1 MTLTADDANLSP
13 IHDTKGGTML
23 SQNGAEGTYEQSRVD
38 SKLSKEVN
46 ENIAV
51 VSQLVPVPKEEI
63 EWPGTPANLLETRR
77 RRASTVSLVIPTK
90 NEARNL
96 SHVLERIPDIV
107 DEVILVDGRSSDVS
121 TLMAKSC
128 RPDLRIIMEP
138 SAGKGCALRAG
149 FNASS
154 GDLIIA
160 MDADGSMS
168 PEEIPQ
174 YVHFLEN
181 GFDLV
186 KGSRFIAG
194 GDSLDITPLRRAG
207 NRALLRVANLFYEV
221 KFTDLCYGFF
231 GFRRI
236 YLPYLD
242 LNSTGFE
249 IETEIMVRASLIGL
263 RIAEIP
269 SLELPR
275 RHGGSNL
282 HAIKDGQRVLKTIL
296 TERFLAASLHRM
308 PADVAAS
315 ASPLLEP

>member
-1 MTLTADDANLSP
+1 MSLQNEVE
-13 IHDTKGGTML
+13 GGH
-23 SQNGAEGTYEQSRVD
+23 EQSRVKSTVSKDTNANFAVLPQLHELPNELEEWSD
-38 SKLSKEVN
+38 SLAKSVEV
-46 ENIAV
+46 
-51 VSQLVPVPKEEI
+51 QPV
-63 EWPGTPANLLETRR
+63 RR
-77 RRASTVSLVIPTK
+77 STVSLVIPAK

-96 SHVLERIPDIV
+96 AHVLEHIPDIV
-107 DEVILVDGRSSDVS
+107 NEVILVDGGSSDVS
-121 TLMAKSC
+121 TLMAQSS
-128 RPDLRIIMEP
+128 RPELRIIIEP
-138 SAGKGCALRAG
+138 APGKGRALRAG

-186 KGSRFIAG
+186 KGSRFVAG
-194 GDSLDITPLRRAG
+194 GGSLDITPIRRAG
-207 NRALLRVANLFYEV
+207 NRALLGVANRFYEV

-231 GFRRI
+231 GFRRM
-236 YLPYLD
+236 YLPHLD

-275 RHGGSNL
+275 RQGRSNL
-282 HAIKDGQRVLKTIL
+282 HAFKDGRRVLKTIFA
-296 TERFLAASLHRM
+296 ERFLTNSLHRSR
-308 PADVAAS
+308 PAFV
-315 ASPLLEP
+315 SPPRILPEQR